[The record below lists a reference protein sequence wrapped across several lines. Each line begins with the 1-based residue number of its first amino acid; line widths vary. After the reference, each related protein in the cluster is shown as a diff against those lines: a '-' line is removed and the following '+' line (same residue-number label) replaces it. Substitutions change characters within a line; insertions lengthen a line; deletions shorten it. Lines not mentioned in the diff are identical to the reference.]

1 MSPPS
6 APASAGQ
13 ASAAKAQSA
22 AELREVARALRE
34 KAEFAVASVRDEAK
48 RAAIVQDSR
57 KPKPTTEPGR
67 LLRRAEHASAR
78 AEAEARKEAERAEK
92 ARERARREE
101 ERRAERAKKE
111 AELAEEK
118 ARKEADRLAERAKKE
133 AELAAEK
140 ARKEEEKA
148 KKEADR
154 LAEKARKEAELAEEK
169 ARKEAERLAE
179 KARKEA
185 ELAAEKARKEEEK
198 AKKEADRLA
207 EKARK
212 EDEKEKARLARE
224 AALAEARARREA
236 ASDAERAEKEA
247 ERRKRESA
255 RAETE
260 SALAGDLVRFL
271 LRHPRLNKEAATN
284 AFVETKLSGAES
296 SLPDAT
302 KAFVT
307 KAFVRAQIA
316 LVAAAPANPA
326 DPTRFWK
333 ITAAGL
339 AASGLTPDAAEALRP
354 PVSLTADERAL
365 VEKKKREAT
374 RKAEEEKN
382 EALKKK
388 QASALKGF
396 FAAAPR
402 KALAP
407 EPAVFAAPKPEAL
420 DETAER
426 AFIEAV
432 RGGATGAT
440 AFAPSRA
447 DSARRWKEA
456 RRRERSGAA
465 AAPRRWGARRGAKRR
480 RAGAAPAD
488 EDAATR
494 LAIERSLADVETLT
508 SRASGFGSF
517 PNGGD
522 ENETRD
528 VSNAPPVAKRR
539 RLISVDC
546 SSEYRD
552 EPASSQSLQYRFGFQ
567 LGIEQLE
574 SRADLRRTFP
584 VPGGRP
590 AFWGSFVP
598 GNVPGNANAP
608 TSRASGRRPFARDA
622 RATYADDAGVLF
634 DSGDEWDE
642 PEDGERLDG
651 SDADDEDEEGFA
663 LTNAADEHED
673 DEHEEGFVVPDGYL
687 SAEENARGG
696 EDDELPDDEADET
709 EDGEFAPDDE
719 MDVDGENTAA
729 PFGTS
734 GGAILDAT
742 EKRTAERAAHARAQL
757 TQWMDR
763 ARRQNRPLVVASFA
777 ESDDVSEES
786 RPNAHMLAG
795 LASTRFRRGGG
806 SRSRG
811 APAVRMYAPPPS
823 AEALAAEEERRA
835 AEERR
840 AREAAR
846 ARAAA
851 AKAQEKAARE
861 AERERARLARD
872 AAAASAAA
880 EKARRE
886 EDRLAKKAEK
896 EREAELKRSEA
907 EKKKAEKAAAKAARD
922 AEKTAKAGA
931 KKNAGIGVG
940 AGANATPAR
949 KPADATA
956 TEPETRVAKVSPIK
970 SLFERAAAANRTN
983 APARSDPAAATND
996 DA

>member
-118 ARKEADRLAERAKKE
+118 ARKEADRLAERAK
-133 AELAAEK
+133 
-140 ARKEEEKA
+140 
-148 KKEADR
+148 
-154 LAEKARKEAELAEEK
+154 
-169 ARKEAERLAE
+169 
-179 KARKEA
+179 KEA

-456 RRRERSGAA
+456 RRRERSGAG

>member
-101 ERRAERAKKE
+101 VRRAERAKKE

-118 ARKEADRLAERAKKE
+118 ARKEADRLAERAK
-133 AELAAEK
+133 
-140 ARKEEEKA
+140 
-148 KKEADR
+148 
-154 LAEKARKEAELAEEK
+154 
-169 ARKEAERLAE
+169 
-179 KARKEA
+179 KEA

-456 RRRERSGAA
+456 RRRERSGAG

>member
-1 MSPPS
+1 MGR
-6 APASAGQ
+6 A
-13 ASAAKAQSA
+13 
-22 AELREVARALRE
+22 ARA
-34 KAEFAVASVRDEAK
+34 S
-48 RAAIVQDSR
+48 
-57 KPKPTTEPGR
+57 
-67 LLRRAEHASAR
+67 
-78 AEAEARKEAERAEK
+78 
-92 ARERARREE
+92 
-101 ERRAERAKKE
+101 
-111 AELAEEK
+111 
-118 ARKEADRLAERAKKE
+118 
-133 AELAAEK
+133 
-140 ARKEEEKA
+140 
-148 KKEADR
+148 
-154 LAEKARKEAELAEEK
+154 
-169 ARKEAERLAE
+169 
-179 KARKEA
+179 
-185 ELAAEKARKEEEK
+185 
-198 AKKEADRLA
+198 
-207 EKARK
+207 
-212 EDEKEKARLARE
+212 
-224 AALAEARARREA
+224 
-236 ASDAERAEKEA
+236 
-247 ERRKRESA
+247 
-255 RAETE
+255 
-260 SALAGDLVRFL
+260 
-271 LRHPRLNKEAATN
+271 
-284 AFVETKLSGAES
+284 
-296 SLPDAT
+296 
-302 KAFVT
+302 
-307 KAFVRAQIA
+307 
-316 LVAAAPANPA
+316 
-326 DPTRFWK
+326 
-333 ITAAGL
+333 
-339 AASGLTPDAAEALRP
+339 
-354 PVSLTADERAL
+354 
-365 VEKKKREAT
+365 
-374 RKAEEEKN
+374 
-382 EALKKK
+382 
-388 QASALKGF
+388 
-396 FAAAPR
+396 
-402 KALAP
+402 
-407 EPAVFAAPKPEAL
+407 
-420 DETAER
+420 
-426 AFIEAV
+426 
-432 RGGATGAT
+432 
-440 AFAPSRA
+440 
-447 DSARRWKEA
+447 
-456 RRRERSGAA
+456 
-465 AAPRRWGARRGAKRR
+465 RR

-811 APAVRMYAPPPS
+811 APAVRMCPAS
-823 AEALAAEEERRA
+823 AERSPRRRESAAGGEARA
-835 AEERR
+835 PGG
-840 AREAAR
+840 AR
-846 ARAAA
+846 ARRRGAG
-851 AKAQEKAARE
+851 EGGARGGGG
-861 AERERARLARD
+861 ARAPGP
-872 AAAASAAA
+872 
-880 EKARRE
+880 RR
-886 EDRLAKKAEK
+886 R
-896 EREAELKRSEA
+896 R
-907 EKKKAEKAAAKAARD
+907 
-922 AEKTAKAGA
+922 
-931 KKNAGIGVG
+931 GVG
-940 AGANATPAR
+940 GGGKGEAGRGSPGEEGGEGAR
-949 KPADATA
+949 G
-956 TEPETRVAKVSPIK
+956 
-970 SLFERAAAANRTN
+970 
-983 APARSDPAAATND
+983 
-996 DA
+996 

>member
-118 ARKEADRLAERAKKE
+118 ARKEADRLAERAK
-133 AELAAEK
+133 
-140 ARKEEEKA
+140 
-148 KKEADR
+148 
-154 LAEKARKEAELAEEK
+154 
-169 ARKEAERLAE
+169 
-179 KARKEA
+179 KEA

-456 RRRERSGAA
+456 RRRERSGAG

-835 AEERR
+835 A
-840 AREAAR
+840 
-846 ARAAA
+846 A

>member
-1 MSPPS
+1 M
-6 APASAGQ
+6 
-13 ASAAKAQSA
+13 
-22 AELREVARALRE
+22 
-34 KAEFAVASVRDEAK
+34 
-48 RAAIVQDSR
+48 
-57 KPKPTTEPGR
+57 
-67 LLRRAEHASAR
+67 
-78 AEAEARKEAERAEK
+78 
-92 ARERARREE
+92 
-101 ERRAERAKKE
+101 
-111 AELAEEK
+111 
-118 ARKEADRLAERAKKE
+118 
-133 AELAAEK
+133 
-140 ARKEEEKA
+140 
-148 KKEADR
+148 
-154 LAEKARKEAELAEEK
+154 
-169 ARKEAERLAE
+169 
-179 KARKEA
+179 
-185 ELAAEKARKEEEK
+185 
-198 AKKEADRLA
+198 
-207 EKARK
+207 
-212 EDEKEKARLARE
+212 
-224 AALAEARARREA
+224 
-236 ASDAERAEKEA
+236 
-247 ERRKRESA
+247 
-255 RAETE
+255 
-260 SALAGDLVRFL
+260 RFL

-456 RRRERSGAA
+456 RRRERSGAG

-673 DEHEEGFVVPDGYL
+673 EGFVVPDGYL

>member
-118 ARKEADRLAERAKKE
+118 ARKEADRLAERAK
-133 AELAAEK
+133 
-140 ARKEEEKA
+140 
-148 KKEADR
+148 
-154 LAEKARKEAELAEEK
+154 
-169 ARKEAERLAE
+169 
-179 KARKEA
+179 KEA

-456 RRRERSGAA
+456 RRRERSGAG

-673 DEHEEGFVVPDGYL
+673 EGFVVPDGYL

>member
-101 ERRAERAKKE
+101 ERRAERAK
-111 AELAEEK
+111 
-118 ARKEADRLAERAKKE
+118 
-133 AELAAEK
+133 
-140 ARKEEEKA
+140 
-148 KKEADR
+148 
-154 LAEKARKEAELAEEK
+154 KEAELAEEK

-456 RRRERSGAA
+456 RRRERSGAG

>member
-118 ARKEADRLAERAKKE
+118 ARKEADRLAERAK
-133 AELAAEK
+133 
-140 ARKEEEKA
+140 
-148 KKEADR
+148 
-154 LAEKARKEAELAEEK
+154 
-169 ARKEAERLAE
+169 
-179 KARKEA
+179 KEA

-456 RRRERSGAA
+456 RRRERSGAG

-508 SRASGFGSF
+508 SRASGFESF

-522 ENETRD
+522 ENETRTF
-528 VSNAPPVAKRR
+528 SNAPPVAKRR

-598 GNVPGNANAP
+598 GNVHGNANAP

>member
-154 LAEKARKEAELAEEK
+154 LAEKARKE
-169 ARKEAERLAE
+169 
-179 KARKEA
+179 
-185 ELAAEKARKEEEK
+185 
-198 AKKEADRLA
+198 
-207 EKARK
+207 
-212 EDEKEKARLARE
+212 DEKEKARRARE

-456 RRRERSGAA
+456 RRRERSGAG

-480 RAGAAPAD
+480 RADAAPAD

>member
-1 MSPPS
+1 MEPLEPPSVARGARAGYDSVSPPS

-13 ASAAKAQSA
+13 ASAAKTQSA
-22 AELREVARALRE
+22 AALREVARALRE

-154 LAEKARKEAELAEEK
+154 LAEKARKE
-169 ARKEAERLAE
+169 
-179 KARKEA
+179 
-185 ELAAEKARKEEEK
+185 
-198 AKKEADRLA
+198 
-207 EKARK
+207 
-212 EDEKEKARLARE
+212 DEKEKARLARE

-284 AFVETKLSGAES
+284 AFVDSKLSGAES

-456 RRRERSGAA
+456 RRRERSGAG

-480 RAGAAPAD
+480 RAGDAPAD
-488 EDAATR
+488 RDAATR
-494 LAIERSLADVETLT
+494 LAIERSLADVETL
-508 SRASGFGSF
+508 ASGFGSL
-517 PNGGD
+517 PNGRD
-522 ENETRD
+522 ENETLR
-528 VSNAPPVAKRR
+528 VSSVPDFSTLNAPPPVAKRR

-552 EPASSQSLQYRFGFQ
+552 EPTQVSTSEAPRASTRSSQSQSLQYRFGFQ
-567 LGIEQLE
+567 LGLEQLD
-574 SRADLRRTFP
+574 SRAELRKTFP

-590 AFWGSFVP
+590 AFWGSHGRIVP
-598 GNVPGNANAP
+598 SPRADVPASSA
-608 TSRASGRRPFARDA
+608 REKVSGRRPFARDA
-622 RATYADDAGVLF
+622 RATYVDDAGVAF

-651 SDADDEDEEGFA
+651 SDEDDEDDEGA
-663 LTNAADEHED
+663 LSSWRDGQKSETD

-696 EDDELPDDEADET
+696 EDDVADDETDE
-709 EDGEFAPDDE
+709 ADE
-719 MDVDGENTAA
+719 MDVDGEDERVREGARDGTRAA
-729 PFGTS
+729 S
-734 GGAILDAT
+734 E
-742 EKRTAERAAHARAQL
+742 EKKDAERAERARAQL

-763 ARRQNRPLVVASFA
+763 ARRQNRPLVIASFA
-777 ESDDVSEES
+777 RDARDA
-786 RPNAHMLAG
+786 RPAPATPEREAPREVLAAAPDANAHLLAA
-795 LASTRFRRGGG
+795 LAASRFRRGGG
-806 SRSRG
+806 SRG
-811 APAVRMYAPPPS
+811 PPAVRLYVPPPS
-823 AEALAAEEERRA
+823 TEEVFAAEAARA
-835 AEERR
+835 AEEKRAREEAR
-840 AREAAR
+840 AREAV
-846 ARAAA
+846 
-851 AKAQEKAARE
+851 AKAEEKRRRE
-861 AERERARLARD
+861 EDRERARLARE
-872 AAAASAAA
+872 AAAAAAA
-880 EKARRE
+880 EERAKRE
-886 EDRLAKKAEK
+886 EERLAKKAEK
-896 EREAELKRSEA
+896 EAAKAARAA
-907 EKKKAEKAAAKAARD
+907 EKAAKAAAKAATREN
-922 AEKTAKAGA
+922 AHAALPAKGGA
-931 KKNAGIGVG
+931 A
-940 AGANATPAR
+940 AATPA
-949 KPADATA
+949 KKSLFPAA
-956 TEPETRVAKVSPIK
+956 ETTTPAKSAKVSPIK
-970 SLFERAAAANRTN
+970 SLFERAEAAKSKSATG
-983 APARSDPAAATND
+983 DPAAATPE
-996 DA
+996 